1 MYLKDYDLA
10 FFTRLVQ
17 SKEVLGYFTK
27 LLFSNS
33 SEPATLQSIY
43 DGAKGRWK
51 ELDLPL
57 EVIVKEI
64 ESTII
69 GYSDSQVGND
79 VVDIDITKY
88 RSVAAAIQ
96 GEILPEVE
104 DVDYRLF
111 LVNLLNGK
119 VIK

>member
-1 MYLKDYDLA
+1 MYLKDYDLTL
-10 FFTRLVQ
+10 FTRLVQ
-17 SKEVLGYFTK
+17 SKKVLGYFTK

-33 SEPATLQSIY
+33 SESVTLQSIY

-69 GYSDSQVGND
+69 GYSDSQVGKD
-79 VVDIDITKY
+79 AVDIDITKY

-96 GEILPEVE
+96 TEIRPEVE
-104 DVDYRLF
+104 DAAYRLC

>member
-1 MYLKDYDLA
+1 MYLKDYDSVLFA
-10 FFTRLVQ
+10 RLVQ
-17 SKEVLGYFTK
+17 SKKVLGFFTK

-33 SEPATLQSIY
+33 SESATLQNIY
-43 DGAKGRWK
+43 DGAKGRWR

-69 GYSDSQVGND
+69 GYSDSQVGKD

-88 RSVAAAIQ
+88 RSVAAAVQ
-96 GEILPEVE
+96 GEILPEAE
-104 DVDYRLF
+104 DADYRLF

-119 VIK
+119 IIK